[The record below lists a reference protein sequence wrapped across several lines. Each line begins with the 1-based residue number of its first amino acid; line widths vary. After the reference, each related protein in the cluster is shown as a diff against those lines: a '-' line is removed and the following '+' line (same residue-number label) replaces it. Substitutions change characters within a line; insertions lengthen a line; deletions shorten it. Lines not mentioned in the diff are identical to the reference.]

1 MLMSDDDFR
10 HDVADRVL
18 KLPVVEAFGLEFTE
32 LGHGRAVA
40 RVGWR
45 PQHSHTPGA
54 FQASPVAALCDF
66 TGAAAGMTLL
76 PPGSSAATIDYTA
89 KFIKEARG
97 EQLVAR
103 ARTYRA
109 GTTLSVAE
117 VSAYA
122 GTGEDETL
130 CAVALVTIRN
140 FIAHGTE
147 PVE

>member
-1 MLMSDDDFR
+1 MLKSDEDFR
-10 HDVADRVL
+10 HDVADWVL

-32 LGHGRAVA
+32 LANGRAVT
-40 RVGWR
+40 RVDWR
-45 PQHSHTPGA
+45 PHHSHTPGA

-76 PPGSSAATIDYTA
+76 PPGSAAATIDYTV

-103 ARTYRA
+103 ARAYQA
-109 GTTLSVAE
+109 GTTISVAE
-117 VSAYA
+117 VRAYV
-122 GTGEDETL
+122 GPDEVETL

-140 FIAHGTE
+140 FIARQS
-147 PVE
+147 